1 MNPKFF
7 KKLRRKEGFD
17 LEEAMLDQSGRNFE
31 ILELPLRDSVFKL
44 FRAAVVALGIVIG
57 GRVCFLGIVNGDFY
71 DVRALTNTNKE
82 VVIPAP
88 RGIIIDRYGTPLVQN
103 TSAFDLYIRV
113 SEFLKSPE
121 SILSVLQKVLG
132 MDEFAVKDAIA
143 KSDLERSD
151 MVLVAHDIGTEK
163 AVLLRDSRIEG
174 ISVEDSYRRNYPF
187 SETFAHIVGYVDP
200 ERKGRTGLEAYYDD
214 LIKGVDGMLL
224 KHRNAHGEII
234 DEYEVRSAKSGSTLR
249 TTIDAELQIYFGE
262 RLSQGLR
269 AIGRTQ
275 GAGLVLNP
283 QNGEVLAMVSL
294 PSFDSNL
301 FTSSGNDKAKT
312 SLLSSAHQPLFNRAI
327 SGVYSP
333 GSTIKPLHA
342 LAALSEGLIG
352 PEKSIYSAGYI
363 EIPNPYNPES
373 PSRFVDWKAHG
384 WVDLYS
390 ALARSSNVYFYEIG
404 GGFEDVKGLGIEKLM
419 EWWNKFRL
427 ASKTGIDLP
436 GEKSG
441 VIPDPEEKQ
450 KRTGQIWRIGDTYN
464 VSIGQGD
471 LRTTPLQ
478 LLSYISAIANGGR
491 IYRPHVNSENAQS
504 VIADLSGLSP
514 QIDEVQ
520 KGMRDAVDM
529 PYGTAYLLHDLPF
542 KSAAKTGSAQIQNN
556 AKTNAFFVGYM
567 PANNPEI
574 AILVLVEDAKEGS
587 LNAVPI
593 ARDVLSWYYE
603 HRIADK
609 LISDK
614 NVKIL

>member
-1 MNPKFF
+1 MNSKFF

-31 ILELPLRDSVFKL
+31 ILELPLRDIVFK
-44 FRAAVVALGIVIG
+44 FFGAAVIAFGVIVG
-57 GRVCFLGIVNGDFY
+57 GRVCFLGIANGNFY
-71 DVRALTNTNKE
+71 AVRALANMNKE
-82 VVIPAP
+82 VVIPAA
-88 RGIIIDRYGTPLVQN
+88 RGIIVDRYGTPLVKN
-103 TSAFDLYIRV
+103 TSAFDLYIRA
-113 SEFLKSPE
+113 SEFLKNPE
-121 SILSVLQKVLG
+121 NILPVLQKVLG
-132 MDEFAVKDAIA
+132 MDEAHVKEVIG

-151 MVLVAHDIGTEK
+151 MVLVAHDIGTEN
-163 AVLLRDSRIEG
+163 AILLRDSSITG

-187 SETFAHIVGYVDP
+187 SDNFAHIVGYVDS
-200 ERKGRTGLEAYYDD
+200 ERKGRTGLEAYYET
-214 LIKGVDGMLL
+214 LVKGEDGMLL
-224 KHRNAHGEII
+224 RHRNAHGEII
-234 DEYEVRSAKSGSTLR
+234 DEYEVRSAKSGATLH
-249 TTIDAELQIYFGE
+249 TTVDAELQIYFGE
-262 RLSQGLR
+262 RLSRGLR
-269 AIGRTQ
+269 SIGRTQ
-275 GAGLVLNP
+275 GAGLVLDP

-312 SLLSSAHQPLFNRAI
+312 SILASSHQPLFNRVI

-342 LAALSEGLIG
+342 LAALAEGVVDT
-352 PEKSIYSAGYI
+352 EKSIFSAGYI
-363 EIPNPYNPES
+363 ELPNPYNPEN

-384 WVDLYS
+384 WVNLYS

-427 ASKTGIDLP
+427 AAKTGIDMP

-478 LLSYISAIANGGR
+478 LLSYISAIANGGK
-491 IYRPHVNSENAQS
+491 IYRPHINSENVPS
-504 VIADLSGLSP
+504 VIADLSGFSP
-514 QIDEVQ
+514 QINEVQ
-520 KGMRDAVDM
+520 RGMKDAVDM
-529 PYGTAYLLHDLPF
+529 PYGTAYLLHDLPIEV
-542 KSAAKTGSAQIQNN
+542 AAKTGSAQIQNN

-603 HRIADK
+603 HRIAGSGANAVREAD
-609 LISDK
+609 
-614 NVKIL
+614 